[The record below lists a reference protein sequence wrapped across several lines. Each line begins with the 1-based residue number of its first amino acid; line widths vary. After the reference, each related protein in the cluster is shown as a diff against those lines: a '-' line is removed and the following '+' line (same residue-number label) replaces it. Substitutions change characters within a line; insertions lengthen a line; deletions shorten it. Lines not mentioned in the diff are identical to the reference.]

1 MKPLA
6 LGAVLF
12 LAAFTPA
19 TIITIPGN
27 PSEEANRQVPTV
39 TVQIVVQGNAVQAVP
54 DTVRVRPGQVVEWV
68 SEAGNWEV
76 RFHSPEP
83 FGPGAQE
90 QGIRGNQG
98 QRNGQAVRAR
108 AQRGRYK
115 YDIKVTLPGG
125 REIQVDPEIIVDP
138 GEGDGGGG

>member
-1 MKPLA
+1 MKSLA

-19 TIITIPGN
+19 TMVTIPGN
-27 PSEEANRQVPTV
+27 PSEAEQQQARTV
-39 TVQIVVQGNAVQAVP
+39 TVQIVVQGNTVRADP

-83 FGPGAQE
+83 FGSGAQE
-90 QGIRGNQG
+90 QGIRGAGG
-98 QRNGQAVRAR
+98 QRSGQAVRAQAR
-108 AQRGRYK
+108 RGRYK

-138 GEGDGGGG
+138 GEGRDGGG